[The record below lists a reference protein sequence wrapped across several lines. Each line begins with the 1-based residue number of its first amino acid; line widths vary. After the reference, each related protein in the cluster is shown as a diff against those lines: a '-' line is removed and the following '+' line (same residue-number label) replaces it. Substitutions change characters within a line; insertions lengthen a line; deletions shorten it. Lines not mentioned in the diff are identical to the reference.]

1 MTMNATTRSIVEQF
15 SFWRALP
22 DQGVRAEPGTR
33 YAVVGCG
40 TSFYLAQAIAA
51 ALNAQQVDAIA
62 VPGHEWTIRPHN
74 YATGPVSVIAVSR
87 SGESSETVQAVRASQ
102 ARGSKV
108 IALTCE
114 PDSTMAG
121 IADIALVAAT
131 HPDEGIVMTASASLL
146 LLLGLQFA
154 GVELDLPALC
164 AMAETTL
171 KAVLAADLD
180 CFGERQ
186 NLVFLGGGPLY
197 GVACEGALKSQEMS
211 CTVTQVFHPL
221 EYRHGPISLAD
232 ETMAV
237 IMLYSADDAAA
248 EAKVIADV
256 QALGPYIIGLGGP
269 GDLTLPN
276 PAPAAL
282 RGLIA
287 LPALQLLGERLAMM
301 RGLDTAAPRH
311 LTKVV
316 KVA

>member
-1 MTMNATTRSIVEQF
+1 MNATTRSIVEQF
-15 SFWRALP
+15 TFWRALP
-22 DQGVRAEPGTR
+22 DHGVRAELGTR

-51 ALNAQQVDAIA
+51 ALNAQHMAAVA
-62 VPGHEWTIRPHN
+62 VPGHEWSIRPHH
-74 YATGPVSVIAVSR
+74 YATDPVTVIAVSR

-114 PDSTMAG
+114 PDSTVAG
-121 IADIALVAAT
+121 LADIALVATT

-154 GVELDLPALC
+154 GIELDLPALC
-164 AMAETTL
+164 AMAEDTL
-171 KAVLAADLD
+171 EAMQTANLD
-180 CFGERQ
+180 RFGERQ
-186 NLVFLGGGPLY
+186 HLVFLGGGPLY
-197 GVACEGALKSQEMS
+197 GVASEGALKSQEMS

-237 IMLYSADDAAA
+237 IMLYGADDAAA

-256 QALGPYIIGLGGP
+256 RALGAYIIGFGGP
-269 GDLTLPN
+269 GDVTLPN
-276 PAPAAL
+276 PAPTAL
-282 RGLIA
+282 GGLVA
-287 LPALQLLGERLAMM
+287 LPALQLLGERLAVM

>member
-1 MTMNATTRSIVEQF
+1 MNATTRSIVEQF
-15 SFWRALP
+15 SYWRALP
-22 DQGVRAEPGTR
+22 DRGVRADQATR

-51 ALNAQQVDAIA
+51 ALNAQKIDAIA

-87 SGESSETVQAVRASQ
+87 SGESSETVQALRASQ
-102 ARGSKV
+102 ARGSQV

-114 PDSTMAG
+114 PDSTMASL
-121 IADIALVAAT
+121 ADVTLVAAT

-154 GVELDLPALC
+154 GIDLDLPALC
-164 AMAETTL
+164 EMAETTL
-171 KAVLAADLD
+171 DAMQVTDLAR
-180 CFGERQ
+180 FGERRH
-186 NLVFLGGGPLY
+186 LVFLGGGPLF
-197 GVACEGALKSQEMS
+197 GMASEGALKSQEMS
-211 CTVTQVFHPL
+211 CITTQVFHPL

-232 ETMAV
+232 DTMAV
-237 IMLYSADDAAA
+237 IMLYGADDAAA

-256 QALGPYIIGLGGP
+256 QALGPYVIGFGGP
-269 GDLTLPN
+269 GDIVLPN

-282 RGLIA
+282 RGLVA
-287 LPALQLLGERLAMM
+287 LPALQLLGERLAVM